1 MMGDVTCIG
10 DSKAKD
16 AAALVGMQGHRVAV
30 SETGSLDLRGVV
42 IAAIG
47 AARFARGEMDR
58 MASVEPLY
66 IRTPEATFNPNVKT
80 PAGIWTERVSRIER
94 KTSLGRTRPTTPPCA
109 ASTAG

>member
-30 SETGSLDLRGVV
+30 SETGSLDLRGDE

-58 MASVEPLY
+58 MASLEPLY
-66 IRTPEATFNPNVKT
+66 IRPPEATFQPNVKN
-80 PAGIWTERVSRIER
+80 PSGICTEGVCSIER
-94 KTSLGRTRPTTPPCA
+94 QNSFDSIGPTT
-109 ASTAG
+109 TT